1 MNFNNAIQ
9 IIERMNVKTKDG
21 YLIYNGMLIG
31 ETYLQTISEDSFMC
45 DIFDKRRIS
54 TIDELEEELGKAIKL
69 VKNFE
74 LDKKLDKLSEDF

>member
-1 MNFNNAIQ
+1 MNLYNALQLID
-9 IIERMNVKTKDG
+9 RMNVKTKDG
-21 YLIYNGMLIG
+21 YLIYNGMRIG
-31 ETYLQTISEDSFMC
+31 ETYLQSISDDSFMC

-54 TIDELEEELGKAIKL
+54 TIDELEEELSKAIKL

>member
-1 MNFNNAIQ
+1 MNLYNAIQ
-9 IIERMNVKTKDG
+9 IIDRMNVKTKDG

-31 ETYLQTISEDSFMC
+31 ETYLKTISEDSFMC
-45 DIFDKRRIS
+45 DILDKTRIS

-74 LDKKLDKLSEDF
+74 LDEKLDKLSEDF

>member
-45 DIFDKRRIS
+45 DILDKARIS

-74 LDKKLDKLSEDF
+74 LDEKLDKLSEDF

>member
-1 MNFNNAIQ
+1 MNLYNALQ
-9 IIERMNVKTKDG
+9 IIDRMNVKTKDG
-21 YLIYNGMLIG
+21 YLIYNGMRIG
-31 ETYLQTISEDSFMC
+31 ETYLQTISDNSFMC

-69 VKNFE
+69 VKKFE

>member
-31 ETYLQTISEDSFMC
+31 ETYLQAISEDSFMC

-54 TIDELEEELGKAIKL
+54 TIDELEEELSKAIKL